1 MHTYEIPVAVKDR
14 VVKRMG
20 KLTVNDTIDASRC
33 AFIVIDMQNYF
44 CAEGFPAEVPMARAI
59 VPSINRLAQAVRLA
73 GGTVGW
79 IQTTAAGAVEQWQN
93 YQTEMLTPDRQRL
106 RLAGLDEASEGF
118 ILLPALD
125 VRRDDLRLKK
135 VKYSA
140 FIQGSSDIDAALKTR
155 NVDVVLI
162 AGTLTNVCCESSA
175 RDAMM
180 LGYKVALI
188 SDCNATLTDEEHG
201 AALNTFMMFFGDVMT
216 STEAVAR
223 LHAAPGRRG
232 SGITSESAPPAAGM

>member
-1 MHTYEIPVAVKDR
+1 MHAYEIPAAVKER
-14 VVKRMG
+14 VVNRMG
-20 KLTVNDTIDASRC
+20 KLTVNETIDASRC

-59 VPSINRLAQAVRLA
+59 VPNINRVAEAMRLA

-79 IQTTAAGAVEQWQN
+79 IQTTAAGAVEQWHN
-93 YQTEMLTPDRQRL
+93 YQTEMLTPDRQRQ

-118 ILLPALD
+118 KLLPALD
-125 VRRDDLRLKK
+125 ARCDDLRVRK

-140 FIQGSSDIDAALKTR
+140 FIQDSSDIDAALKAR
-155 NVDVVLI
+155 NVDTVLI

-216 STEAVAR
+216 GDEAVAR
-223 LHAAPGRRG
+223 LNAALIGRPHAMLPLAHRV
-232 SGITSESAPPAAGM
+232 

>member
-1 MHTYEIPVAVKDR
+1 MHAYEIPAAVKER
-14 VVKRMG
+14 VVNRMG
-20 KLTVNDTIDASRC
+20 KLTINETIDASRC

-59 VPSINRLAQAVRLA
+59 VPNINRVAEAMRLA
-73 GGTVGW
+73 GGSVGW

-93 YQTEMLTPDRQRL
+93 YQTEMLTPDRQRQ

-118 ILLPALD
+118 KLLPALD
-125 VRRDDLRLKK
+125 ARCEDLRVRK

-140 FIQGSSDIDAALKTR
+140 FIQGSSDIDAALKAR
-155 NVDVVLI
+155 NVDTVLI

-201 AALNTFMMFFGDVMT
+201 AALNTFLMFFGDVMT
-216 STEAVAR
+216 GDEAVAR
-223 LHAAPGRRG
+223 LHTTLAGRPHAMLPLAHRV
-232 SGITSESAPPAAGM
+232 